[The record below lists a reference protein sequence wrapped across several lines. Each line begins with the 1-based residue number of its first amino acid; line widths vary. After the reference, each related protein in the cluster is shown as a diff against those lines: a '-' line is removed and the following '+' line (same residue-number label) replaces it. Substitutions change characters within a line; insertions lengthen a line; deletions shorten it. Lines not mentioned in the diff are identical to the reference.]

1 MLAGKNDLGAAWDA
15 AFLVHGWSVRMAKI
29 IVCLVAFMLMAAVLF
44 SIRSRRLDVTST
56 CAELTHHI
64 QQQTHKLWDQQILI
78 ARHANPEALSRELKA
93 LNAATTQAAATQ
105 PTAAGATE
113 GVVVP
118 QPLPA
123 ATQGGAGQ

>member
-1 MLAGKNDLGAAWDA
+1 
-15 AFLVHGWSVRMAKI
+15 MAKI

-64 QQQTHKLWDQQILI
+64 QQETHKLWDQQILI

-93 LNAATTQAAATQ
+93 LNAAATKPASSG
-105 PTAAGATE
+105 PTRVDAGE

-123 ATQGGAGQ
+123 ATQGGAG